1 MSETPVPANRHRL
14 KTVVF
19 WLAAL
24 VYLSVCGGLT
34 HYYFTFD
41 EKLKTAAE
49 QTYTGMYKP
58 VSASWLSPKP
68 DTVVGSLHAGETDDL
83 EYLLLRTAL
92 GRWRLRDV
100 APHAFDNLLDDL
112 RKGYWPDEVADS
124 LPAVMKRID
133 SRWRDARRVA
143 IRLGKTAEAKQM
155 DKFQNQGFDILL
167 KDGTH
172 SAEIGSLIEV
182 TYSSPRR
189 MGQLPPVY
197 VYWQNA
203 VNPGIKPTQVR
214 LVDTTTD
221 VRTSG
226 SVLLYQM
233 RMDFSDSP
241 IWLDPAT
248 RPTILHVR
256 CDTDVDWTPVSIKT
270 GDSNLL
276 PLTETAPAE
285 DSAGR

>member
-1 MSETPVPANRHRL
+1 MTEQAPESTWQRRTFA
-14 KTVVF
+14 
-19 WLAAL
+19 WLAGIFLLCASGAL
-24 VYLSVCGGLT
+24 AY
-34 HYYFTFD
+34 YYFTVD
-41 EKLKTAAE
+41 ENKLAVIETTRHNVYDTVNA
-49 QTYTGMYKP
+49 T
-58 VSASWLSPKP
+58 WLSPKP
-68 DTVVGSLHAGETDDL
+68 LAALNSLNAGETDDL

-276 PLTETAPAE
+276 PVTETAPAE

>member
-1 MSETPVPANRHRL
+1 MTEQAPESTWQRRTFA
-14 KTVVF
+14 
-19 WLAAL
+19 WLAGIFLLCASGAL
-24 VYLSVCGGLT
+24 AY
-34 HYYFTFD
+34 YYFTVD
-41 EKLKTAAE
+41 ENKLAVIETTRHNVYDTVNA
-49 QTYTGMYKP
+49 T
-58 VSASWLSPKP
+58 WLSPKP
-68 DTVVGSLHAGETDDL
+68 LAALNSLHAGETDDL

-276 PLTETAPAE
+276 PVTETAPAE